1 MKNLKDIL
9 ESLLDIEDNIDNL
22 DNLFK
27 FWTCSSDLNKYKK
40 MMGEFEDLMRQ
51 FPAKPNAKKFDY
63 ISDEELKSGCWY
75 IMFHSGTN
83 ARQFT
88 LFKKDD
94 TDYIGCAFD
103 KGKVVITLQRMARGF
118 IKTVAH
124 PVQST
129 FKLPKSFDVWV
140 DELKKHI
147 K

>member
-9 ESLLDIEDNIDNL
+9 ESLLDIDDNIDHL

-27 FWTCSSDLNKYKK
+27 LWKCSSLNKYKE
-40 MMGEFEDLMRQ
+40 MMEEFEDFTSQ
-51 FPAKPNAKKFDY
+51 FPAKPNANKYDY
-63 ISDEELKSGCWY
+63 ISNDELEKDIWY
-75 IMFHSGTN
+75 IKFHSGIS

-88 LFKKDD
+88 LFRKDD
-94 TDYIGCAFD
+94 TDYIGCVWERN
-103 KGKVVITLQRMARGF
+103 KVNITLQKMARGF

-129 FKLPKSFDVWV
+129 FKLPKSFNKWV

>member
-1 MKNLKDIL
+1 MKNLYTVL
-9 ESLLDIEDNIDNL
+9 EGIFDEETQIDNL

-27 FWTCSSDLNKYKK
+27 FWKCSSLNQYKK
-40 MMGEFEDLMRQ
+40 MMEEFEDFTYQ
-51 FPAKPNAKKFDY
+51 FPAKPNAKIYDY
-63 ISDEELKSGCWY
+63 ISNEELESGCWY
-75 IMFHSGTN
+75 IKFHSGLQ

-88 LFKKDD
+88 LFRKDD
-94 TDYIGCAFD
+94 TDYIGCVW
-103 KGKVVITLQRMARGF
+103 GRNKVNITLQKMARGF

-140 DELKKHI
+140 EELKKYI